1 MDSEPKKKKK
11 GKGKKKHKK
20 NKDREASNSKNFFQQ
35 NIKKRLSL
43 FFRCHQLR
51 RPFYSN

>member
-20 NKDREASNSKNFFQQ
+20 NKVGEASNSKNFFQQ
-35 NIKKRLSL
+35 N
-43 FFRCHQLR
+43 
-51 RPFYSN
+51 